1 MRENSNLVPLGYT
14 LVREQKDVPIE
25 SKSEFRDVPELITTL
40 LRLVQQ
46 SVDLSSYVL

>member
-25 SKSEFRDVPELITTL
+25 SKAEFRDVPELITTL
-40 LRLVQQ
+40 LGLPV
-46 SVDLSSYVL
+46 YY